1 MPTVTPADE
10 TAEAVI
16 ACCSFCF
23 KPNTDVE
30 RLVAGPAVYVCNE
43 CVDLCCQVIAATPEG
58 PVTGARMMPWDHAQ
72 TSEAALAHLP
82 NVARAQAQ
90 VEEALLG
97 WVLRARRTRRNL
109 GPGRRRPRHHPPV
122 RRGDAT
128 PPRSRA
134 LQPASPGVA
143 HPRQPGILGGV
154 RLTNDQCWANLA
166 AVDHGILCTNGA
178 HGAMDATA
186 VPAS

>member
-1 MPTVTPADE
+1 MPTTTPSQTDE
-10 TAEAVI
+10 VVV

-23 KPNTDVE
+23 KPSTRVE

-72 TSEAALAHLP
+72 TVDAALTHLP

-97 WVLRARRTRRNL
+97 WVLRARQL
-109 GPGRRRPRHHPPV
+109 GATWAQI
-122 RRGDAT
+122 GDALGIT
-128 PPRSRA
+128 
-134 LQPASPGVA
+134 
-143 HPRQPGILGGV
+143 RQSAWE
-154 RLTNDQCWANLA
+154 RFA
-166 AVDHGILCTNGA
+166 AEE
-178 HGAMDATA
+178 
-186 VPAS
+186 